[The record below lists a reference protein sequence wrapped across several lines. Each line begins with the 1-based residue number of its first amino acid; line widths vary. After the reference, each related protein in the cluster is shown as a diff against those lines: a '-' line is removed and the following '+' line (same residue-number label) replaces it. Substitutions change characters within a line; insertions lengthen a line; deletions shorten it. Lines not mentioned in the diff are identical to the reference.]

1 MTEQRFSAGPE
12 PQVRIG
18 VVQGDLRV
26 EAWDED
32 TLLVRADELGEVYQE
47 NDEVVIDR
55 ARDLLIRAP
64 ARTAITLDA
73 CHGDASFTGLRR
85 AALTRVDGDLR
96 ATALTTAQVEQVGG
110 DVRVANPGE
119 RFSAA
124 SIGGDLK
131 VVAASDATVAVGSVS
146 GDVAIDGALGMLQ
159 VGQVGGDGDLDGA
172 CARVELGHVAGDLR
186 LARVNRLW
194 VGSVG
199 GDLEVGQALGQVEV
213 GNVGGDVEL
222 VSFEGTLALANV
234 AGDLVLRGS
243 FGPNNRTRTLV
254 GGDARVTLIGQPDL
268 TLTAVVGGEVRGVV
282 GGDGSGRKRLNLRYG
297 AGSASLDLTVSG
309 DLRIDA
315 PRPDS
320 RSARVEAGFGEEVER
335 DWAELR
341 RDLGELGRE
350 LGRLGSE
357 IGAEIAAAL
366 SREGTIGG
374 AAWAEDLAR
383 EVQEKARELQAR
395 AERHARKMEE
405 RARRAGEQAR
415 MRVKINERE
424 WQFDP
429 ERLERIKEQARR
441 AAAEGLVGALEA
453 VERAL
458 SRLRVPPDVPP
469 PPGAPPRPPGAPP
482 PPPGAPPPPQP
493 PVTGQTIRI
502 ETPPERAS
510 PADIERE
517 RETIL
522 RMVAE
527 GRISPE
533 EGDLLLEA
541 LG

>member
-1 MTEQRFSAGPE
+1 MTEQRFPAGPE
-12 PQVRIG
+12 PRVRIG

-26 EAWDED
+26 EAWDEE
-32 TLLVRADELGEVYQE
+32 TLLVRADEPGEVYQE

-55 ARDLLIRAP
+55 ARDLVIRAP
-64 ARTAITLDA
+64 ARTTIAVEV
-73 CHGDASFTGLRR
+73 CHGDATLTGLRQ
-85 AALTRVDGDLR
+85 AALTRVHGELR
-96 ATALTTAQVEQVGG
+96 ATALTTAQVEHVGG
-110 DVRVANPGE
+110 DARVANPGE

-124 SIGGDLK
+124 SIAGYLK
-131 VVAASDATVAVGSVS
+131 VIAASDATVAVGSV
-146 GDVAIDGALGMLQ
+146 GDDLSVNGTLGMLQ

-172 CARVELGHVAGDLR
+172 CARVELGHVGGDLR
-186 LARVNRLW
+186 LVRVNELR

-199 GDLEVGQALGQVEV
+199 GDLEVGQALGQVEI
-213 GNVGGDVEL
+213 GNVGGDAEL
-222 VSFEGTLALANV
+222 ISFEGTLTLANV

-254 GGDARVTLIGQPDL
+254 GGDARVTLTGEPDL
-268 TLTAVVGGEVRGVV
+268 TLTAVVAGAVRGVV
-282 GGDGSGRKRLNLRYG
+282 GGDGDGRKRLNLRYG

-320 RSARVEAGFGEEVER
+320 RSARVEAGFSEEFDR
-335 DWAELR
+335 DWAEFR
-341 RDLGELGRE
+341 SDLGELGRE

-357 IGAEIAAAL
+357 IGARIAATL
-366 SREGTIGG
+366 SGEGVAGG

-405 RARRAGEQAR
+405 RARRAEEKAR
-415 MRVKINERE
+415 VRVRINERE

-441 AAAEGLVGALEA
+441 AAGEGLAGALEA

-458 SRLRVPPDVPP
+458 SRLRVPPDVPS
-469 PPGAPPRPPGAPP
+469 PPGAPP
-482 PPPGAPPPPQP
+482 PPPPPRP

-502 ETPPERAS
+502 ETPPEPAS